1 MSAFGCSEGCR
12 CVKVRPM
19 RFDLTDLRLFL
30 AVVDAGSI
38 TGGAAEAGLSLAAA
52 SERLRDMELDGAVS
66 LLERGRRGV
75 RPTPAGEALAHHAR
89 LVLRQMAEMRG
100 ELAAHA
106 RGLRAVV
113 RMAANTAAISEFL
126 PARLAPWLAAEPQ
139 IDIDLKE
146 RQSSE
151 IARLVAGGLADIGI
165 LSAAVD
171 TAGLDLRPFAA
182 DRLVLVVPAGHRLAA
197 ARSIALVEVLD
208 QPFIGLG
215 GGALQAHVEAQAQRL
230 GSRLKLRL
238 RLATYEGV
246 CRMVA
251 EGAGLAILSEAAA
264 RRCGRGLKLGIVR
277 LSDGWATRQ
286 LSLAKA
292 SHGDLP
298 APARAL
304 FDYLV
309 AGADAA

>member
-1 MSAFGCSEGCR
+1 
-12 CVKVRPM
+12 M

-75 RPTPAGEALAHHAR
+75 KPTPAGEALAHHAR
-89 LVLRQMAEMRG
+89 RVLRQMAEMRG

-106 RGLRAVV
+106 RGLRTVV

-151 IARLVAGGLADIGI
+151 IARLVTGGLADIGI

-182 DRLVLVVPAGHRLAA
+182 DRLVLVVPAGHRLATA
-197 ARSIALVEVLD
+197 KSIALVEVLD

-215 GGALQAHVEAQAQRL
+215 SGALQAHVEAQAQRL

-246 CRMVA
+246 CRLVA

-264 RRCGRGLKLGIVR
+264 RRCARGLKLVILR

-292 SHGDLP
+292 SDSDLP

-304 FDYLV
+304 FDYL
-309 AGADAA
+309 AGDTGA

>member
-1 MSAFGCSEGCR
+1 
-12 CVKVRPM
+12 M

-30 AVVDAGSI
+30 ATVDAGSI

-52 SERLRDMELDGAVS
+52 SERLRDMELDGAVT

-75 RPTPAGEALAHHAR
+75 KPTPAGEALAHHAR

-113 RMAANTAAISEFL
+113 RMAANTAAISELL
-126 PARLAPWLAAEPQ
+126 PARLGPWLAARSQ

-151 IARLVAGGLADIGI
+151 IARLVAGGLAEIGI

-171 TAGLDLRPFAA
+171 TAGLELCPFGI
-182 DRLVLVVPAGHRLAA
+182 DRLVLVVPAGHPLAA
-197 ARSIALVEVLD
+197 AKTIALVEVLD
-208 QPFIGLG
+208 QPFIGLA

-251 EGAGLAILSEAAA
+251 QGAGLAILSQAAA

-277 LSDGWATRQ
+277 LSDGWATRR

-292 SHGDLP
+292 SDADLP
-298 APARAL
+298 APAQAL
-304 FDYLV
+304 FDYL
-309 AGADAA
+309 AGGTGAA